1 MTVDGIWVLKDGTL
15 VTIEGRQYEYNNVD
29 GSRTVTDPIIGDT
42 HVISDWFTGNEE
54 ITW

>member
-29 GSRTVTDPIIGDT
+29 GSRTVIHLHYYI
-42 HVISDWFTGNEE
+42 HIVYLQ
-54 ITW
+54 